1 MILEPQQ
8 TVMLRL
14 IVGRAA
20 LSFNLTRGS
29 PGNPILQAPFD
40 NKSKALRTLDSLVDV
55 GLVACA
61 GEWPV
66 RHYTPTER
74 GINIAKQPWH

>member
-14 IVGRAA
+14 LIGRTE
-20 LSFNLTRGS
+20 LRFNQQRGS
-29 PGNPILQAPFD
+29 SNPVLQAPFD
-40 NKSKALRTLDSLVDV
+40 NKYKALRTLNSLVSI

-61 GEWPV
+61 NSWPLL
-66 RHYTPTER
+66 HYTPTER
-74 GINIAKQPWH
+74 GINIAQQPWH